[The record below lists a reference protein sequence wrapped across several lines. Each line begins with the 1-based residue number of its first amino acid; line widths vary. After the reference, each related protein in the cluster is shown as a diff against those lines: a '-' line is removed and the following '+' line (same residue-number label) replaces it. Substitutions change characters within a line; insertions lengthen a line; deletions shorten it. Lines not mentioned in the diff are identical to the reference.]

1 MELYEAMRTTSAVRE
16 FTDDPLPESVMF
28 NILDNARFAPSGGNR
43 QGGRVLIIRSQQT
56 KQALAE
62 LAAPGAKRYF
72 AQLMVGE
79 NPWNSVTPTSVDAAT
94 IDRTDVPSL
103 FIAPLIKAPVVL
115 VVCLDLSVVAS
126 TDMNL
131 SRIGVI
137 SGASIYPLIWN
148 ILLSARNEGYGGT
161 ITTLAVSEEPKI
173 KTLLGIPDNYAICAL
188 VPLGKPVKQ
197 LTKLRRNSVSE
208 FTRLECWKGE
218 PLLST

>member
-16 FTDDPLPESVMF
+16 FTDDPLPDSVLF

-62 LAAPGAKRYF
+62 LATPGARRYV
-72 AQLMVGE
+72 AQLMAKE
-79 NPWNSVTPTSVDAAT
+79 NPWNSVTPTSVDAAAINQT
-94 IDRTDVPSL
+94 EVPSL
-103 FIAPLIKAPVVL
+103 FVAPLIKAPVVL
-115 VVCLDLSVVAS
+115 VVCLDLSLVAS

-137 SGASIYPLIWN
+137 SGASIYPLVWN

-197 LTKLRRNSVSE
+197 LTRLRRNSVPE
-208 FTRLECWKGE
+208 FTMLECWKGE
-218 PLLST
+218 PLKSS